1 MSEYSVDVGL
11 NLDSGGY
18 VASMGEALNVTKQFA
33 GVATGV
39 GGAVVDMNKR
49 LVGAA
54 MSVTGFSKVSTVAVD
69 TAAAYQVQLSKI
81 EASSKLTGTSFDKLA
96 KTTKGFARDFPV
108 GMGTAV
114 QVVQSLQGQG
124 IKSEKQIE
132 SLGKSFIKLGAATG
146 SSAAAIGTEF
156 LQLTKTMGNG
166 TAQFEKLSD
175 SLVTT
180 TAKIGGS
187 VPSVVSFSKALAPVA
202 ATVGMSQTAVIGLST
217 AMSKMGE
224 DGFQAA
230 NSFNKVLLDMNRAVR
245 DGGPELKSYADM
257 MGTTTEK
264 LKSMFKTNPSEVLAQ
279 FSESVA
285 KAGPDITRQLDALG
299 FDSVRTTRSLTALA
313 RSGGPRAAIQTA
325 VDSYGNG
332 ATDLASEVAMD
343 GLADQTAKLQETMS
357 QVVQDVGQ
365 PLLGFAK
372 AALSPAQAVASG
384 VQTVTGSDVGQKALG
399 ATGVVGA
406 GIGVIGNIVTV
417 ATVAALAKMGFGAIK
432 NSGPVKN
439 FMLGRADAASGLDAP
454 AGPGGPRALGFA
466 NKAAFGGG
474 MQGGLQASS
483 VAGAR
488 WAGNTM
494 ARLGGMAA
502 EVGARVNHA
511 GTNQMGVLPGG
522 GRWFGGV
529 GITPEMAQGR
539 SDMKDSIRSA
549 RDAAKSGSLGGVGSS
564 LRQLGGQAF
573 RYAATADVGLGS
585 GVANLGR
592 SYGLLA
598 ARSAVGVGGMAM
610 QGVGMV
616 GKGLGAIG
624 MGGPM
629 GAVVA
634 GGAAAAYVAGKQS
647 DQDATRARVFEAR
660 SDIYSRYN
668 DFAEAIGKAG
678 KGVSAFSVDIV
689 KTQQTLVAGNKTWK
703 DAFEVSAAEK
713 AQALSPNYKPGLSLY
728 GDSRDAASITV
739 QAQSTLGKTASMD
752 DVSQVMID
760 VAHYA
765 KGNQALIDTVAK
777 SLEASYGDGKTMSVP
792 YSPADAISSLASNQ
806 ANGWNPVK
814 MMNEA
819 QGDIAISIA
828 NAAGAEGADAAKLYG
843 GSIKYAAGG
852 VEGAGAIGAEE
863 ATRLVRGRE
872 AFYAA
877 TANEDLN
884 ASGSKAA
891 QTAIASTFNLSE
903 SQQNDSGLGIGI
915 MDSQKFGR
923 LGEGFTFEEFL
934 GGNNA
939 VAKELREKFAAID
952 NAGVS
957 MSASGGINYGY
968 DLMSKKNDAQVSSE
982 AYLESIGSAA
992 SSTEGFGDALS
1003 SLSKM
1008 LYGVEN
1014 AALATAK
1021 APSDLTQSDVA
1032 KAGGNWDM
1040 TQFALDS
1047 GDLKKKQEA
1056 VNSVLDDVL
1065 KRTGGNFSEAQ
1076 FALSSTAMEANG
1088 TSAQRMV
1095 LDAAMQQ
1102 MGARQAVAQAGRSD
1116 MSMLTDRVNLGR
1128 QAAATPATS
1137 QNQEMRT
1144 SLISEGAMSSGQ
1156 QLDSMASVNRA
1167 YGAMQLSQMQ
1177 ARRSAGISI
1186 AQINAGAA
1194 LSESRARE
1202 DFQQSSGYA
1211 RQDNATAR
1219 GRAEADYLKQRSIAR
1234 RDFNLNQKRSDMQF
1248 ALSQD
1253 RAREDHDK
1261 QTLYAE
1267 QDFRRQRG
1275 NAVADYDKGRMR
1287 ARRDFDKSM
1296 SHATRDFNIGQE
1308 RAEADFEKNKTRAV
1322 EDYNKSRVRMVED
1335 YNKQLSRMI
1344 EDSAKSMYDPFKRIA
1359 AQMVMDSGQ
1368 LLSNLA
1374 DQTKQL
1380 EQQTGNLAKAR
1391 AMGLTDSTIK
1401 ALGLSDAAN
1410 AQQLSRIVG
1419 DMGGNSAIAGQLNDQ
1434 VASKAKAAGSLATD
1448 AGSVGFARTAE
1459 DQATQMARMDAD
1471 FAQAQARSGEDFALS
1486 TERSKADFAKQMADA
1501 TADFDK
1507 SMADSAI
1514 DFGTSLERMDAEYAT
1529 SVIRSNDAFK
1539 VGTLR
1544 SVADYKLIR
1553 AQSITDFK
1561 TQMQDMEDAHNLSMG
1576 RMQEDFDK
1584 QQARALAA
1592 LMKSIKRLKQDAQIA
1607 IAAIGTSVANAALS
1621 MEESFYGMLQ
1631 NSEEGV
1637 GAATQFLK
1645 IIAGSKIDISDM
1657 SDDMKAMYLAAK
1669 NLTELP
1675 KISIREA
1682 EQSTV
1687 RAPSVAPEQASPAG
1701 HATSASGVM
1710 VPVTP
1715 VWDWTQISV
1724 TDTDWAPI
1732 GKAIGDGV
1740 TAGMKD
1746 SFPGDLSAVF
1756 KTGWEVVKRF
1766 LGIASPSK
1774 LFTEIGENI
1783 ALGLKDGIKDK
1794 IDEAWAKLT
1803 DTVPTPTEMWTAVTG
1818 AFKTAGEWL
1827 GKLGTKIGAWIGD
1840 GWDSLWSAVEDFDI
1854 GAKVTKAFASVGT
1867 YLGTLGTEILKWVGK
1882 AWDGLT
1888 SLMPS
1893 APDMWESVKETFEG
1907 KEGKGGVKGWL
1918 DKLPTW
1924 FGSIFDKLRSS
1935 ISDAFIDGIVTPAA
1949 DAIGKLFE
1957 MMDKLKI
1964 PPIKVEFDVG
1974 LPNLNPFDRDNFGKT
1989 TKTRLTLIDTK
2000 EIDLVGTLTNPLAS
2014 FTTVARRAN
2023 HALGGI
2029 VTEPQTALIGEA
2041 GYPEAVIPLNQR
2053 GAEVL
2058 AETMAR
2064 YVGNSEVRGSRME
2077 SYATPVSNYYSNSQD
2092 YSTQFNGP
2100 ITVRAQDP
2108 EAMAQK
2114 LAARARR
2121 QRLAQPI
2128 GGTR

>member
-1 MSEYSVDVGL
+1 M
-11 NLDSGGY
+11 
-18 VASMGEALNVTKQFA
+18 
-33 GVATGV
+33 
-39 GGAVVDMNKR
+39 
-49 LVGAA
+49 
-54 MSVTGFSKVSTVAVD
+54 
-69 TAAAYQVQLSKI
+69 
-81 EASSKLTGTSFDKLA
+81 
-96 KTTKGFARDFPV
+96 
-108 GMGTAV
+108 
-114 QVVQSLQGQG
+114 
-124 IKSEKQIE
+124 
-132 SLGKSFIKLGAATG
+132 
-146 SSAAAIGTEF
+146 
-156 LQLTKTMGNG
+156 
-166 TAQFEKLSD
+166 
-175 SLVTT
+175 
-180 TAKIGGS
+180 
-187 VPSVVSFSKALAPVA
+187 
-202 ATVGMSQTAVIGLST
+202 
-217 AMSKMGE
+217 
-224 DGFQAA
+224 
-230 NSFNKVLLDMNRAVR
+230 
-245 DGGPELKSYADM
+245 
-257 MGTTTEK
+257 
-264 LKSMFKTNPSEVLAQ
+264 
-279 FSESVA
+279 
-285 KAGPDITRQLDALG
+285 
-299 FDSVRTTRSLTALA
+299 
-313 RSGGPRAAIQTA
+313 
-325 VDSYGNG
+325 
-332 ATDLASEVAMD
+332 
-343 GLADQTAKLQETMS
+343 
-357 QVVQDVGQ
+357 
-365 PLLGFAK
+365 
-372 AALSPAQAVASG
+372 
-384 VQTVTGSDVGQKALG
+384 
-399 ATGVVGA
+399 
-406 GIGVIGNIVTV
+406 
-417 ATVAALAKMGFGAIK
+417 
-432 NSGPVKN
+432 
-439 FMLGRADAASGLDAP
+439 
-454 AGPGGPRALGFA
+454 
-466 NKAAFGGG
+466 
-474 MQGGLQASS
+474 
-483 VAGAR
+483 
-488 WAGNTM
+488 
-494 ARLGGMAA
+494 
-502 EVGARVNHA
+502 
-511 GTNQMGVLPGG
+511 
-522 GRWFGGV
+522 
-529 GITPEMAQGR
+529 
-539 SDMKDSIRSA
+539 
-549 RDAAKSGSLGGVGSS
+549 
-564 LRQLGGQAF
+564 
-573 RYAATADVGLGS
+573 
-585 GVANLGR
+585 
-592 SYGLLA
+592 
-598 ARSAVGVGGMAM
+598 
-610 QGVGMV
+610 
-616 GKGLGAIG
+616 
-624 MGGPM
+624 
-629 GAVVA
+629 
-634 GGAAAAYVAGKQS
+634 
-647 DQDATRARVFEAR
+647 
-660 SDIYSRYN
+660 
-668 DFAEAIGKAG
+668 
-678 KGVSAFSVDIV
+678 
-689 KTQQTLVAGNKTWK
+689 
-703 DAFEVSAAEK
+703 
-713 AQALSPNYKPGLSLY
+713 
-728 GDSRDAASITV
+728 
-739 QAQSTLGKTASMD
+739 
-752 DVSQVMID
+752 
-760 VAHYA
+760 
-765 KGNQALIDTVAK
+765 
-777 SLEASYGDGKTMSVP
+777 
-792 YSPADAISSLASNQ
+792 
-806 ANGWNPVK
+806 
-814 MMNEA
+814 
-819 QGDIAISIA
+819 
-828 NAAGAEGADAAKLYG
+828 
-843 GSIKYAAGG
+843 
-852 VEGAGAIGAEE
+852 
-863 ATRLVRGRE
+863 
-872 AFYAA
+872 
-877 TANEDLN
+877 
-884 ASGSKAA
+884 
-891 QTAIASTFNLSE
+891 
-903 SQQNDSGLGIGI
+903 
-915 MDSQKFGR
+915 
-923 LGEGFTFEEFL
+923 
-934 GGNNA
+934 
-939 VAKELREKFAAID
+939 
-952 NAGVS
+952 
-957 MSASGGINYGY
+957 
-968 DLMSKKNDAQVSSE
+968 
-982 AYLESIGSAA
+982 ESIGSAA

-1032 KAGGNWDM
+1032 KAGGDWDM

-1056 VNSVLDDVL
+1056 VSSVLDDVL

-1144 SLISEGAMSSGQ
+1144 SFISEGAMSSGQ

-1186 AQINAGAA
+1186 SQINAGAA
-1194 LSESRARE
+1194 LSESRSRE

-1219 GRAEADYLKQRSIAR
+1219 GRAETDYLKQRSIAR
-1234 RDFNLNQKRSDMQF
+1234 RDFNLNQKRSDTQF

-1253 RAREDHDK
+1253 RAKEDHDK
-1261 QTLYAE
+1261 QTRYAE
-1267 QDFRRQRG
+1267 QDFQRQRG

-1308 RAEADFEKNKTRAV
+1308 RAEADFEKNKSRAV
-1322 EDYNKSRVRMVED
+1322 EDYNKSRVRTVED

-1419 DMGGNSAIAGQLNDQ
+1419 DMGGNTAIAGQLNDQ

-1471 FAQAQARSGEDFALS
+1471 FAQAQARSGDDFTLS
-1486 TERSKADFAKQMADA
+1486 TERSKADFSKQMTDA

-1561 TQMQDMEDAHNLSMG
+1561 TQMQDMEDAHKLSMG

-1592 LMKSIKRLKQDAQIA
+1592 LTKSIKRLKQDAQIA
-1607 IAAIGTSVANAALS
+1607 IKAIGTSIANAALS

-1675 KISIREA
+1675 KISVREA
-1682 EQSTV
+1682 ERGTV
-1687 RAPSVAPEQASPAG
+1687 RAPAVAPEQASPAG
-1701 HATSASGVM
+1701 HATSASGVT
-1710 VPVTP
+1710 VPVVP
-1715 VWDWTQISV
+1715 VWDWTQIDV
-1724 TDTDWAPI
+1724 MDTDWGPI

-1756 KTGWEVVKRF
+1756 RTGWEVVKRF

-1774 LFTEIGENI
+1774 LFEEVGENI

-1803 DTVPTPTEMWTAVTG
+1803 DTVPTTSEVWTAVTG
-1818 AFKTAGEWL
+1818 AFKTAGAWL
-1827 GKLGTKIGAWIGD
+1827 GKLATHLGTWIGD
-1840 GWDSLWSAVEDFDI
+1840 GWDSLWSDVEDFDI
-1854 GAKVTKAFASVGT
+1854 GAKVTKAFASAGT
-1867 YLGTLGTEILKWVGK
+1867 YLGTLGTEIKTWVGK

-1888 SLMPS
+1888 SLLPS
-1893 APDMWESVKETFEG
+1893 APTMWEAVKDTFEG

-1918 DKLPTW
+1918 EKIPTW
-1924 FGSIFDKLRSS
+1924 LGNIFDTVKSS
-1935 ISDAFIDGIVTPAA
+1935 ISDAFVKGIVTPAA
-1949 DAIGKLFE
+1949 DAIGSLFE
-1957 MMDKLKI
+1957 MMDRLKI
-1964 PPIKVEFDVG
+1964 PPIKVEFDYA
-1974 LPNLNPFDRDNFGKT
+1974 DRSWDFGPNFGQT
-1989 TKTRLTLIDTK
+1989 TGRTNKLTLIDTK
-2000 EIDLVGTLTNPLAS
+2000 EIDLIGTLTNPLAS
-2014 FTTVARRAN
+2014 YTTAARKAN

-2053 GAEVL
+2053 GANVL

-2077 SYATPVSNYYSNSQD
+2077 SYATPVNNYYSNSQD
-2092 YSTQFNGP
+2092 YSTQFHGP